1 LTNKPVSKN
10 TQPPLCYKFD
20 LSQIEI
26 GLFTLALSLLGENED
41 DIMVVDKEKNS
52 RQQRREISLQEALK
66 AISGEQAFQIFRYLT
81 INKTAASLQIAKAL
95 NLSRK
100 VFYSNLKDLKNVR
113 IVRKQKGVYSLSIL
127 GEIIADSLTMPKRA
141 YRHQFSVEVCEAIT
155 SSVLT
160 PNQFKEFVNTTIH
173 DPTIARYVC
182 DWYDRRTDNQI
193 GETRKRK
200 ESGINNV
207 PHTTT
212 RPLEVGG

>member
-1 LTNKPVSKN
+1 MTNKPVSEN
-10 TQPPLCYKFD
+10 TKPPLCYKFD

-41 DIMVVDKEKNS
+41 DIMVVDKENS
-52 RQQRREISLQEALK
+52 RQQRREISLQEAIK

-81 INKTAASLQIAKAL
+81 INKTAASLQIAKVL

-113 IVRKQKGVYSLSIL
+113 IVQKQKGVYSLSIL
-127 GEIIADSLTMPKRA
+127 GEIIADSLTMPERA

-193 GETRKRK
+193 GETREEEK
-200 ESGINNV
+200 GIRN
-207 PHTTT
+207 
-212 RPLEVGG
+212 

>member
-1 LTNKPVSKN
+1 MTNKPVSKD
-10 TQPPLCYKFD
+10 TQPPSCYEFD
-20 LSQIEI
+20 LPQIEI
-26 GLFTLALSLLGENED
+26 GLFTHALSLLGENED

-66 AISGEQAFQIFRYLT
+66 ALSGEQAFQIFRYLT
-81 INKTAASLQIAKAL
+81 IKKTAASLQIAIAL

-100 VFYSNLKDLKNVR
+100 VFYGNLKDLKNVR

-127 GEIIADSLTMPKRA
+127 GEIIADSLTMPERA

-173 DPTIARYVC
+173 DPTIAKYVC

-193 GETRKRK
+193 PRNKRETERNS
-200 ESGINNV
+200 ELI
-207 PHTTT
+207 T
-212 RPLEVGG
+212 

>member
-1 LTNKPVSKN
+1 MTNKPVSKN
-10 TQPPLCYKFD
+10 TKPPLCYKFD

-26 GLFTLALSLLGENED
+26 GLFTLALSLLGENGD
-41 DIMVVDKEKNS
+41 DIMVVDKENS
-52 RQQRREISLQEALK
+52 RQQRREISLQEAIK

-113 IVRKQKGVYSLSIL
+113 IVRKKKGVYSLSIL
-127 GEIIADSLTMPKRA
+127 GEIIADSLTMPERA

-182 DWYDRRTDNQI
+182 DWYYRGTEYQI
-193 GETRKRK
+193 GETREK
-200 ESGINNV
+200 EKGIRN
-207 PHTTT
+207 
-212 RPLEVGG
+212 

>member
-1 LTNKPVSKN
+1 MTNKPVSKN
-10 TQPPLCYKFD
+10 TQPQLCYKFD

-81 INKTAASLQIAKAL
+81 INKTAASMQIAIALLL

-127 GEIIADSLTMPKRA
+127 GEIIADSLTMSERA

-193 GETRKRK
+193 GETREK
-200 ESGINNV
+200 EKGIRN
-207 PHTTT
+207 
-212 RPLEVGG
+212 

>member
-1 LTNKPVSKN
+1 MTNKPVSKN
-10 TQPPLCYKFD
+10 KSLRYVINLIYHK
-20 LSQIEI
+20 LKS

-81 INKTAASLQIAKAL
+81 IKKTAASLQIAIAL

-100 VFYSNLKDLKNVR
+100 VFYGNLKDLKNVR

-127 GEIIADSLTMPKRA
+127 GEIIADSLTMPELA

-173 DPTIARYVC
+173 DPIIARYVC

-193 GETRKRK
+193 GETREK
-200 ESGINNV
+200 EKGIRN
-207 PHTTT
+207 
-212 RPLEVGG
+212 

>member
-1 LTNKPVSKN
+1 M
-10 TQPPLCYKFD
+10 
-20 LSQIEI
+20 
-26 GLFTLALSLLGENED
+26 SLLGENED
-41 DIMVVDKEKNS
+41 DIMVVDKQKNS
-52 RQQRREISLQEALK
+52 QQQRREISLQEALK

-127 GEIIADSLTMPKRA
+127 GEIIADSLTMSERA

-182 DWYDRRTDNQI
+182 DWYDLRTDNQI
-193 GETRKRK
+193 GETREK
-200 ESGINNV
+200 EKGIRN
-207 PHTTT
+207 
-212 RPLEVGG
+212 

>member
-1 LTNKPVSKN
+1 M
-10 TQPPLCYKFD
+10 QPQLCYKFD
-20 LSQIEI
+20 LSQIAT
-26 GLFTLALSLLGENED
+26 GLFKHALSLLGENED

-95 NLSRK
+95 NLSRR
-100 VFYSNLKDLKNVR
+100 VFYSNHKDLKNVR

-127 GEIIADSLTMPKRA
+127 GEIISDSLTMPERA

-173 DPTIARYVC
+173 DPTIAYV
-182 DWYDRRTDNQI
+182 I
-193 GETRKRK
+193 GMIAEQTIRLEKQERKRK
-200 ESGINNV
+200 ESGINSV
-207 PHTTT
+207 PHTKT

>member
-1 LTNKPVSKN
+1 VLDLMENRLQTILTNKPVVRIRS
-10 TQPPLCYKFD
+10 PPLSYKFD

-52 RQQRREISLQEALK
+52 QQQRREISLQEALK

-113 IVRKQKGVYSLSIL
+113 TVRKQKGVYSLSIF
-127 GEIIADSLTMPKRA
+127 R
-141 YRHQFSVEVCEAIT
+141 
-155 SSVLT
+155 
-160 PNQFKEFVNTTIH
+160 
-173 DPTIARYVC
+173 
-182 DWYDRRTDNQI
+182 
-193 GETRKRK
+193 
-200 ESGINNV
+200 
-207 PHTTT
+207 
-212 RPLEVGG
+212 